1 MLYNLLVPLSE
12 YWSALNLFKY
22 ITFRSIGA
30 TLTALLLSFLI
41 GPWLIRSLQK
51 LQSIG
56 QPIRSDGPQRH
67 ILEKSGTPTM
77 GGTLILLAMAVPTL
91 LWANL
96 TNPFIQMVLATTLS
110 FGAIGFWDDYRK
122 ITRRNSKG
130 ISARMRFF
138 LQSLIALLVAYT
150 LKSLDPGNLFGA
162 LSIPFFKNLA
172 VDLGLFY
179 FPFAILV
186 IVGTSNA
193 VNLTDGLDGLA
204 IGPTLF
210 TAATFLIIAYV
221 TGHSHFANYLG
232 IPYVAGAGEL
242 AIFCGAMVGA
252 ALGFLWFNT
261 YPAQVFMGDVGSLAL
276 GAALGTV
283 GMITRHE
290 IVLAIVGGIF
300 VVETLSVIVQVASF
314 KLIGKRVFRMAP
326 IHHHFELKGWAEP
339 KIIVRFWIIS
349 IILAL
354 IGISTLKI
362 R

>member
-1 MLYNLLVPLSE
+1 MLYNLLFPLSDH
-12 YWSALNLFKY
+12 WSILNLFKY

-41 GPWLIRSLQK
+41 GPWLIRSLQR

-67 ILEKSGTPTM
+67 ILEKTGTPTM
-77 GGTLILLAMAVPTL
+77 GGTLILLAMVVPTL

-96 TNPFIQMVLATTLS
+96 TNPFIWMVLTTTLT

-122 ITRRNSKG
+122 VARKNSKG
-130 ISARMRFF
+130 ISARTRFL
-138 LQSLIALLVAYT
+138 LQSAIALSVAYWLRSIDHGNT
-150 LKSLDPGNLFGA
+150 FGSLA
-162 LSIPFFKNLA
+162 IPFFKNLS
-172 VDLGLFY
+172 VDLGWLY
-179 FPFAILV
+179 YPFTILV

-204 IGPTLF
+204 IGPTML
-210 TAATFLIIAYV
+210 TAATFLVIAYV
-221 TGHSHFANYLG
+221 TGHLVFAGYLG
-232 IPYVAGAGEL
+232 IPYVSGAGEL

-276 GAALGTV
+276 GAALGTIGLV
-283 GMITRHE
+283 TRHE